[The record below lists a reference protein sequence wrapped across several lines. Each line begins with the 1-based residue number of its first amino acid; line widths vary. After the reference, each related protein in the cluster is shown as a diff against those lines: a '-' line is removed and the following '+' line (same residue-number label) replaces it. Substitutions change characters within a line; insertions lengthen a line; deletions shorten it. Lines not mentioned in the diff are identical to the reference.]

1 MARVVALA
9 TRIAWALHPDDENL
23 AIASQIFVAAG
34 VLLLFITNL
43 VFAQR
48 MIRAYHRFFGWS
60 AGLTGFFWG
69 LFGSIVV
76 VLVMVITVTIQ
87 SFFTLNRKTHRI
99 DKGIQ
104 LFCGVYLGV
113 IAFLP
118 IPLVLA
124 AALVPRRTP
133 IDRFGVG
140 HFRTKFGLLTF
151 TSVLLA
157 TGAIFRAATNFVVR
171 PLNDPAWPQTKTAF
185 YCFNFGI
192 ELVVVITYLLS
203 RFDRR
208 FHIPDGSSAP
218 GHYSM
223 SEYGV
228 LAGAGTGENRRRTW
242 MTRNSTVTNGGGGAT
257 IRSSDD
263 TGGKR
268 RIDRAVLDPVLD
280 AAPPET
286 GEASFTPA
294 ADLPPHIYELPTNSR
309 VGSHW
314 SLLSGKK
321 PPPRSLHSRKSDSS
335 FVYGGGGDHL
345 SFPLPLEL
353 PFSEHQGSVAAGAPA
368 PAGSTAGDP
377 DMEWMARAMVCFYS
391 SSLPSAVLSSFS
403 IPAVRMAY
411 WIMTDPS

>member
-1 MARVVALA
+1 MARVVACI
-9 TRIAWALHPDDENL
+9 TRIAWALHPDNENL

-60 AGLTGFFWG
+60 AGLTRLFRG
-69 LFGSIVV
+69 LFGSVV
-76 VLVMVITVTIQ
+76 AVLVMVITVTIQ
-87 SFFTLNRKTHRI
+87 SFFTLSKKTHRI

-104 LFCGVYLGV
+104 LFCGVYLAV

-157 TGAIFRAATNFVVR
+157 TGAIFRAATNFVKR
-171 PLNDPAWPQTKTAF
+171 PLNDPAWPQTKAAF

-192 ELVVVITYLLS
+192 EVIVVGTYLLA

-228 LAGAGTGENRRRTW
+228 LAGANLNVPGVNRSSMVNGDGGSGGVART
-242 MTRNSTVTNGGGGAT
+242 SSGDTNGKK
-257 IRSSDD
+257 
-263 TGGKR
+263 KR
-268 RIDRAVLDPVLD
+268 ESRAVHPDPVLD
-280 AAPPET
+280 ATPGMET
-286 GEASFTPA
+286 GTSWAGALA
-294 ADLPPHIYELPTNSR
+294 APGFSAADDLPPDIYEHHGGAGGSR
-309 VGSHW
+309 RGSHW
-314 SLLSGKK
+314 SLLPK
-321 PPPRSLHSRKSDSS
+321 SLKSRKSVGSS
-335 FVYGGGGDHL
+335 LYGGGGDHY
-345 SFPLPLEL
+345 SLPEL
-353 PFSEHQGSVAAGAPA
+353 PFSETRESFAAPPGSIV
-368 PAGSTAGDP
+368 DP
-377 DMEWMARAMVCFYS
+377 DMEWMARAMVC
-391 SSLPSAVLSSFS
+391 LPCLLLAPIFDLLLFCLSFCACSFFC
-403 IPAVRMAY
+403 VR
-411 WIMTDPS
+411 ILN